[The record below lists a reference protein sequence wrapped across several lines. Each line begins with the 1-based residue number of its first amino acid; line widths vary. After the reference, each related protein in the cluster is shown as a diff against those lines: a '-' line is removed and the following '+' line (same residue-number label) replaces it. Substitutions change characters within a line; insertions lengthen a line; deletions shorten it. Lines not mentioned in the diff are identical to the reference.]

1 VKNNSILK
9 PNNKEIISHI
19 NGEIDMFIWCYER
32 IRHKIDKLDGH
43 EKRMVHECFLLHA
56 RNLTDFLWKEKS
68 KYSDDV
74 LAVNFLVK
82 DITKPRCQEFKKI
95 RKRIDKQLSHITFN
109 RLSDKQID
117 LLPKTEKIYEIIMN
131 GLKEYNSKARTEYKI
146 ELKI

>member
-1 VKNNSILK
+1 MLK
-9 PNNKEIISHI
+9 LNNKEIIPHI
-19 NGEIDMFIWCYER
+19 NGEIGMFIWCYER

-56 RNLTDFLWKEKS
+56 RNLADFLWKEKS
-68 KYSDDV
+68 KYPDDV
-74 LAVNFLVK
+74 SVVNFSVK
-82 DITKPRCQEFKKI
+82 DITKPRSQEFKKI

-131 GLKEYNSKARTEYKI
+131 GLKEYNSKARTEYKLK
-146 ELKI
+146 LKI